1 MEKMRLTS
9 PAFKDNAEIPA
20 RYTCDGDNINP
31 ELVIENVPS
40 GTKSLALLM
49 EDPDAPNGLWV
60 HWIVWNIR
68 PNMGVLV
75 ERAEPRE
82 SVIGKNSWGHNR
94 YGGPCPPSG
103 THRYMFKLFALDT
116 TIGLAGTASKGEL
129 EVAMEDHVLG
139 QAVLT
144 GLYSEGGASS

>member
-9 PAFKDNAEIPA
+9 PAFKDNGEIPA
-20 RYTCDGDNINP
+20 KYTCDGDNINP
-31 ELVIENVPS
+31 ELAIENVPS
-40 GTKSLALLM
+40 GTKSLALIM
-49 EDPDAPNGLWV
+49 EDPDAPGGLWV

-82 SVIGKNSWGHNR
+82 SVTGKNSWGHNQ

-116 TIGLAGTASKGEL
+116 TIGLAGTAGKGEL
-129 EVAMEDHVLG
+129 EAAMEDHVLG

-144 GLYSEGGASS
+144 GLYSEGGESS

>member
-9 PAFKDNAEIPA
+9 PAFQDNGQIPS
-20 RYTCDGDNINP
+20 RFTCDGDNINP
-31 ELVIENVPS
+31 ELVIENVPP

-60 HWIVWNIR
+60 HWVVWNIR
-68 PNMGVLV
+68 PNIGVLV

-82 SVIGKNSWGHNR
+82 SVIGKNSWGHNQ

-116 TIGLAGTASKGEL
+116 TLDLAGTASKGQL
-129 EVAMEDHVLG
+129 EVAMEDHVLAE
-139 QAVLT
+139 AVLT
-144 GLYSEGGASS
+144 GLYSEEGTPS

>member
-9 PAFKDNAEIPA
+9 PAFQDNGQIPS
-20 RYTCDGDNINP
+20 RFTCDGDNINP
-31 ELVIENVPS
+31 ELVIENVPP

-60 HWIVWNIR
+60 HWVVWNIR
-68 PNMGVLV
+68 PNIGVLV

-82 SVIGKNSWGHNR
+82 SVIGKNSWGHNQ